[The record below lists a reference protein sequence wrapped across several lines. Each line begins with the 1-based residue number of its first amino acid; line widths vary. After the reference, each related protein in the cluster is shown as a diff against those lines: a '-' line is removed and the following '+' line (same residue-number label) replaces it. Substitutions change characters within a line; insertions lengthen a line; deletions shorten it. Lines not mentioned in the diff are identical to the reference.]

1 MTFSSLPK
9 EVLNKIRE
17 YHCPTIHPAAQLIK
31 QLVFVRDEECE
42 QFADGYPSV
51 CVYGGRFVQS
61 RGPNP
66 TFRRY
71 LFTDFTEPDRYIQDS
86 VRDSGFILG
95 QVRNDRQELIRRIG
109 TFYDDFTYTA
119 YDNFT
124 YTAAGILDRPLA

>member
-17 YHCPTIHPAAQLIK
+17 YHCPTIHPTAQLIK

-51 CVYGGRFVQS
+51 CVYGGRY
-61 RGPNP
+61 
-66 TFRRY
+66 FRKY
-71 LFTDFTEPDRYIQDS
+71 LFTDYTEPDRYIEDS
-86 VRDSGFILG
+86 NRDSGFILG

-119 YDNFT
+119 
-124 YTAAGILDRPLA
+124 AGILDRPLA